1 MDHDVTFVVAG
12 RLDARTGGSVYNR
25 RIVETLC
32 TQGWSADV
40 RELPGAFPRPDDEA
54 VEFAAGVFS
63 DIPSG
68 RVVVVDGL
76 AGSALPGVLE
86 LHAARL
92 RLVMLVH
99 LPIAADVGLDTV
111 TAARFRQS
119 ESRSLA
125 SAALVLVTGAAT
137 LPLLAGYEV
146 AADRVALVEP
156 GTDAA
161 PAARGTPDGAVHLLS
176 VAALNPGK
184 GHDVLLQALARVPA
198 ANWQLT
204 CAGSIARD
212 PTTAARLQALTQ
224 SLGLRDRVRFT
235 GELNGEALDRAY
247 DAADVFVLA
256 TRQETY
262 GMAVAEALA
271 RCLPVVST
279 TTGAI
284 PALVGDEAGLLVA
297 PGEVEARAQALTRV
311 IGDEALRRRLT
322 AGAARARNRL
332 PSWDEAARR
341 FGAALE
347 GLSR

>member
-25 RIVETLC
+25 RIVETLR

-54 VEFAAGVFS
+54 VEFATGVFS

-76 AGSALPGVLE
+76 AASALPGVLE

-99 LPIAADVGLDTV
+99 LPIAADVGLDEA

-125 SAALVLVTGAAT
+125 SAVLVLVTGAAT
-137 LPLLAGYEV
+137 LPLLAEYEV
-146 AADRVALVEP
+146 AADRVTLVEP

-161 PAARGTPDGAVHLLS
+161 PAARGTPGGAVHLLS
-176 VAALNPGK
+176 VATLNPGK

-198 ANWQLT
+198 TQLAT
-204 CAGSIARD
+204 HVRRQHHARSGHRRSCAGAGALAGPAGSRAIHRRAEWRGAR
-212 PTTAARLQALTQ
+212 
-224 SLGLRDRVRFT
+224 SRVRC
-235 GELNGEALDRAY
+235 G
-247 DAADVFVLA
+247 
-256 TRQETY
+256 
-262 GMAVAEALA
+262 
-271 RCLPVVST
+271 
-279 TTGAI
+279 
-284 PALVGDEAGLLVA
+284 
-297 PGEVEARAQALTRV
+297 
-311 IGDEALRRRLT
+311 
-322 AGAARARNRL
+322 
-332 PSWDEAARR
+332 
-341 FGAALE
+341 
-347 GLSR
+347 